1 LSSFSYGVTNFD
13 VSIKSLVGV
22 TLEDDAGV
30 EIDVARG
37 NARVIG
43 IAEDPMLG
51 TGELGARGD
60 VGLTPVT
67 APSTLA

>member
-1 LSSFSYGVTNFD
+1 LSSFSHGVTNVD